1 MSKITKKE
9 MEKISKEA
17 LNDGDQERWENKE
30 LGNSVEFA
38 RRVNP
43 PAMDKVEPTSIRLPH
58 SLIIDLRALAEAEG
72 FSSYQTY
79 LKVVLTQHVKE
90 KKKAG

>member
-1 MSKITKKE
+1 
-9 MEKISKEA
+9 
-17 LNDGDQERWENKE
+17 
-30 LGNSVEFA
+30 
-38 RRVNP
+38 
-43 PAMDKVEPTSIRLPH
+43 MDKVEPTSIRLPH